1 MRILARDLPSVA
13 ILAVILNFCFLMAPA
28 RGAEADLLASEPSE
42 LPEPAKL
49 DASSERRADAIAYFV
64 KALLEEESIGPEK
77 ALESFRKTLQLDP
90 TNTELAI
97 RLSQDYLRRGET
109 VEAISVLKDALKP
122 KPKNMDLSLALAMI
136 YLRHLEKPDL
146 ATRYA
151 SRALAAAPES
161 LAPYEMLVEI
171 HLSQGMR
178 SKAGVVLEQ
187 AARSKAA
194 DPYFWLALAEL
205 TGRLS
210 QAATGNAA
218 TNESAEKMA
227 SYIDKAVGLS
237 ADNPGALARAGDLF
251 VLSREIGKAKEA
263 YEQAYQLKA
272 SLPQLRQK
280 LAACLVEL
288 GQSTEAINIL
298 DEIVKLNP
306 LDLQAYDELSKLHL
320 RDGNLG
326 KAAASA
332 RQALLIEPQIL
343 DRHIFVVDLL
353 FRTKDFSAAAS
364 TLAEARKLFPSNP
377 RLSYFYAMALSQS
390 KQHDEAIAAFEQAAT
405 EAANIQPEML
415 NSDFYFDFGAASE
428 QAGRIEDAA
437 KLFRRSIAMDP
448 ASAARSYNYLGYM
461 WVDRNENLEEADQ
474 LIRRAV
480 ELEPNNGAYIDSL
493 GWLYFRQGKYEDALA
508 TLLRAAEH
516 LPEPDA
522 VVFDHIA
529 DACLKLGRTSE
540 AVLYWKK
547 ALSIDTENKDIADK
561 LDAATK
567 AVAQQPGAKKGV
579 E

>member
-1 MRILARDLPSVA
+1 MAFLAFVASLSVPVA
-13 ILAVILNFCFLMAPA
+13 SAS
-28 RGAEADLLASEPSE
+28 GAEADLIASDPTEFPA
-42 LPEPAKL
+42 PAKL
-49 DASSERRADAIAYFV
+49 DAGSERRADAIAYFV
-64 KALLEEESIGPEK
+64 KALLEEESIGPDK
-77 ALESFRKTLQLDP
+77 ALDSFRKTLQLDP
-90 TNTELAI
+90 GNTDLAI

-109 VEAISVLKDALKP
+109 VEAISVLKDSLKA
-122 KPKNMDLSLALAMI
+122 KPKNVDLSLALAMI
-136 YLRHLEKPDL
+136 YLRHLQKPDL

-151 SRALAAAPES
+151 SMALAVAPES

-187 AARSKAA
+187 AARAKST

-210 QAATGNAA
+210 QASTGNAA
-218 TNESAEKMA
+218 TSESAEKMVA
-227 SYIDKAVGLS
+227 FIDKAVGLS
-237 ADNPGALARAGDLF
+237 AENPRALARAGDLF

-263 YEQAYQLKA
+263 YNQAYHLKS

-280 LAACLVEL
+280 LAACFVEL
-288 GQSTEAINIL
+288 GQSAEAISIL

-320 RDGNLG
+320 RDGNLV
-326 KAAASA
+326 KSAASA
-332 RQALLIEPQIL
+332 RQALLIEPQVL

-353 FRTKDFSAAAS
+353 FRTQDFSAAAS

-390 KQHDEAIAAFEQAAT
+390 KQHDEAIAAFEQAAA
-405 EAANIQPEML
+405 EAANVQPEML
-415 NSDFYFDFGAASE
+415 NADFYFDFGAASE
-428 QAGRIEDAA
+428 QAGRIEEAA
-437 KLFRRSIAMDP
+437 KLFRRSIAMEP

-461 WVDRNENLEEADQ
+461 WVDRGENLEEADQ

-493 GWLYFRQGKYEDALA
+493 GWLFYRQGKYEDALA

-529 DACLKLGRTSE
+529 DAYLKLGRTSE

-547 ALSIDTENKDIADK
+547 ALALDSENTEISGK

-567 AVAQQPGAKKGV
+567 AVAQQPSTKK

>member
-1 MRILARDLPSVA
+1 MRILARDLPATVA
-13 ILAVILNFCFLMAPA
+13 LAVTLNFCFLVASAP
-28 RGAEADLLASEPSE
+28 GAEADLIASSPTEIPAA
-42 LPEPAKL
+42 AKL
-49 DASSERRADAIAYFV
+49 DAASERRADAIAYFV

-77 ALESFRKTLQLDP
+77 ALDSFRKTLQLDP
-90 TNTELAI
+90 SNTDLAI

-109 VEAISVLKDALKP
+109 VEAISVLKDSLKA
-122 KPKNMDLSLALAMI
+122 KPKNVDLSLALSMI
-136 YLRHLEKPDL
+136 YLRHLHKSDL

-151 SRALAAAPES
+151 SMALAAAPES

-171 HLSQGMR
+171 HTSQGMR

-187 AARSKAA
+187 AARSKSS

-210 QAATGNAA
+210 QSATGNAA
-218 TNESAEKMA
+218 TSESAEKMA
-227 SYIDKAVGLS
+227 AFIDKAVGLS
-237 ADNPGALARAGDLF
+237 SENPVALARAGDLF
-251 VLSREIGKAKEA
+251 VLSREIGKAREA
-263 YEQAYQLKA
+263 YDQAYHLKA

-280 LAACLVEL
+280 LAACMVEL
-288 GQSTEAINIL
+288 GQSAEAIAIL

-320 RDGNLG
+320 RDGNLV

-390 KQHDEAIAAFEQAAT
+390 KQHDEAIAAFEQAAS
-405 EAANIQPEML
+405 EAANVQPEML
-415 NSDFYFDFGAASE
+415 NADFYFDFGAASE
-428 QAGRIEDAA
+428 QAGRIEEAT
-437 KLFRRSIAMDP
+437 KLFRRSIAMEP

-461 WVDRNENLEEADQ
+461 WVDREENLEEADQ

-480 ELEPNNGAYIDSL
+480 ELEPTNGAYIDSL
-493 GWLYFRQGKYEDALA
+493 GWLLYRQGKYEDALA

-516 LPEPDA
+516 LPEPDS

-529 DACLKLGRTSE
+529 DAYLKLGRTSE

-547 ALSIDTENKDIADK
+547 ALALDAENTEIAGK

-567 AVAQQPGAKKGV
+567 AVAQQPGAKEVK
-579 E
+579 